1 MKIWKNTS
9 TLDGYDSGLQFTNS
23 KNDAIIALLGSKS
36 ININD
41 FPNLKAIFRAGI
53 GKDNVPE
60 SQAFENGIIVCYP
73 SKDTRNIIFQ
83 ETAHFACA
91 TIMKMLYTN
100 IGTIDPWTKFPRK
113 QLSKKTLLVIGL
125 GKIGTL
131 VNDLMKKF
139 MIVNTYDITSNKPI
153 ELKSLIGKAECITIH
168 IPNSK
173 ENKNFIDKEKLSW
186 MKDGSI
192 LINTSR
198 GDIVDENALH
208 DELKISRIT
217 AAFDVFWEEPYI
229 GKLFKF
235 YPNPFYMTPHIASTC
250 EDFLV
255 GCRKDLDTLISEI
268 R

>member
-9 TLDGYDSGLQFTNS
+9 TLDGYDNGLQFTDS

-41 FPNLKAIFRAGI
+41 FPMLKAIFRAGI

-60 SQAFENGIIVCYP
+60 YQARERGIKVCYP
-73 SKDTRNIIFQ
+73 SKDTSNIIFQ
-83 ETAHFACA
+83 ETAHFVCA
-91 TIMKMLYTN
+91 TIMKMLYDN
-100 IGTIDPWTKFPRK
+100 IGTINPWVKFPRK
-113 QLSKKTLLVIGL
+113 QLVKKTLLIIGL

-131 VNDLMKKF
+131 VNDLMKQF
-139 MIVNTYDITSNKPI
+139 MIVDTFDIINNKPI
-153 ELKSLIGKAECITIH
+153 ELKSLVNRADCITIH

-173 ENKNFIDKEKLSW
+173 DNKNFIDQEKLSW

-198 GDIVDENALH
+198 GEIVNENALYE
-208 DELKISRIT
+208 ELTTFRIK
-217 AAFDVFWEEPYI
+217 AAFDVFWEEPYT
-229 GKLFKF
+229 GKLSNLH
-235 YPNPFYMTPHIASTC
+235 PNSFYMTPHLASTC
-250 EDFLV
+250 EDFLQ
-255 GCRKDLDTLISEI
+255 GCRKDLDNLISEI